1 MDHSN
6 VATWRPFTQ
15 LKGLHGQAKSQRC
28 IICNANNENSNS
40 EWWRCAKVTGRV
52 ERGIWRWAEAKCQVK
67 VANWPISHLH
77 SGSNSSH
84 YLFKPWCAG
93 NAVGWWRAL
102 QVRTV
107 LEVVMWCDRCTF
119 EGVLDWPLAMICLPG
134 WLEECAVIW
143 DLLHLLHLLTIVNST
158 MLWDKCGKI
167 IFSSSYSSRPH
178 PQPHIQK
185 KTKSLWP
192 GGKSTSGSRHRPPDH
207 ITQKPPLECRAEK

>member
-1 MDHSN
+1 MKIQFQIRNDGD
-6 VATWRPFTQ
+6 VPRLEEG
-15 LKGLHGQAKSQRC
+15 LKG
-28 IICNANNENSNS
+28 
-40 EWWRCAKVTGRV
+40 V
-52 ERGIWRWAEAKCQVK
+52 IWRWTEAKCQVK
-67 VANWPISHLH
+67 VVNWPISHLH

-93 NAVGWWRAL
+93 NAVGWWWVL

-134 WLEECAVIW
+134 WVEECAVIW
-143 DLLHLLHLLTIVNST
+143 DLLHLLHLVTIVNPT

-192 GGKSTSGSRHRPPDH
+192 GGKSASGSRHRLPDH
-207 ITQKPPLECRAEK
+207 ITQKPLFECRAE